1 MNRQF
6 LRRLAIF
13 VGVASI
19 LFSIGAVLA
28 MTGVTRW
35 EVVLI
40 VLLAILIVSGEFI
53 FPDIINR

>member
-13 VGVASI
+13 VGIASI
-19 LFSIGAVLA
+19 LFSIGAALA
-28 MTGVTRW
+28 MTGVARW

-40 VLLAILIVSGEFI
+40 VLLAMLIVSGEFN
-53 FPDIINR
+53 FPDIINQ